1 MIFLKRCVYKLSLA
15 RQESVNRR
23 GELVASVE
31 ELKFEE
37 EDETEE
43 LAAHL
48 LDQLTTGLGRAT

>member
-1 MIFLKRCVYKLSLA
+1 MRKRCVYKLSLA
-15 RQESVNRR
+15 REESVNRR

>member
-1 MIFLKRCVYKLSLA
+1 MIFLGSVYKLSLA
-15 RQESVNRR
+15 REESVNRR

-31 ELKFEE
+31 ELQFEE

-43 LAAHL
+43 FAAHL

>member
-1 MIFLKRCVYKLSLA
+1 MYKLCLA
-15 RQESVNRR
+15 REESVNRR

-48 LDQLTTGLGRAT
+48 LDQLTTGLGGAT